1 MKKAPGTCAP
11 TGRRVMTRLWDA
23 HFLFNIWKEYF
34 IPIALQYIKLFY
46 NNKRRIIIDGNIT
59 LPTQSGIKDGN
70 LI

>member
-1 MKKAPGTCAP
+1 
-11 TGRRVMTRLWDA
+11 MTRLWDA
-23 HFLFNIWKEYF
+23 HYLFNIWKEYF

-59 LPTQSGIKDGN
+59 LPTESGIKDGN